1 MALSAPSD
9 SAPLHFVAAAA
20 AAAAVVVVVAAAVVV
35 AHEHSSSCSPSP
47 SPSSASLLFRCER
60 PLLIGF
66 LITDGTD
73 GCMHHN

>member
-9 SAPLHFVAAAA
+9 SAPLHFVVA